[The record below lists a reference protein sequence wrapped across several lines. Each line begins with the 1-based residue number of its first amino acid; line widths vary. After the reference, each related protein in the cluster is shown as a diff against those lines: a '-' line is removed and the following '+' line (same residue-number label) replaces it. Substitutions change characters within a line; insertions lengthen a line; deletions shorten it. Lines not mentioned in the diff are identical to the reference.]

1 MRNDFSF
8 LAASAPAQPSRRGG
22 RGRRGGRT
30 FSPPSREGRPLPAA
44 PMKPVTDHVRII
56 PLGGLGEVGRN
67 MMALEYAGDIVIIDA
82 GVGFPDEDMPGIDFI
97 IPNVKYLEER
107 KRHIRGVLNT
117 HGHYD
122 HIGALPYVIEKL
134 GNPAIWTAPL
144 TRAMLIKRHEEF
156 PRLAKLQI
164 HQVQA
169 GNKVVLGNFQVEFFH
184 VNHSIPDDLGLAI
197 TTPIGLMIHTSDF
210 KFDFTPLH
218 EDPVDIETLTAFGRR
233 GVLLLMSDSTGAEI
247 EGHSLSETTVQQN
260 LEVVFQKTE
269 GRIIIATFS
278 SMLNRI
284 QQLVTLSEKYN
295 RKVIVEGYSMK
306 ANVEIAKQLGYLKAQ
321 KGTLVTARETKH
333 LPANRLTILC
343 TGAQGEDNAVLMRLV
358 NREHRDLSIEK
369 GDTVIFSAS
378 VIPGNERS
386 VQALK
391 DNLYRQGARVYQSP
405 DLGLHTSGHARRD
418 DQREIINLLKP
429 KFFLP
434 IHGMYSMMFSH
445 AELAEETGIQRRDI
459 VIAENGEVVALYRD
473 KLVKLKETVPANYVM
488 VDGLGVGDVGNVVLR
503 DRQVMAQDG
512 MVVTIAIVD
521 SQTGKVRGEPDV
533 ISRGF
538 IYMKDSKEFMGLIRR
553 KVKEIVSRST
563 SHEKPINWPFVK
575 DNIRDKL
582 GQFLFTKTQRRPMVL
597 PVIIEV

>member
-1 MRNDFSF
+1 MIS
-8 LAASAPAQPSRRGG
+8 
-22 RGRRGGRT
+22 
-30 FSPPSREGRPLPAA
+30 AA
-44 PMKPVTDHVRII
+44 PTNPATDHVRII

-67 MMALEYAGDIVIIDA
+67 MMVFEYGGDIIIVDI
-82 GVGFPDEDMPGIDFI
+82 GFGFPDEDMPGIDFL

-107 KRHIRGVLNT
+107 RQHIRGILVT
-117 HGHYD
+117 HGHAD
-122 HIGALPYVIEKL
+122 HIGALPYLIEKL
-134 GNPAIWTAPL
+134 GNPPIWTAPL
-144 TRAMLIKRHEEF
+144 TRGMLMKRHEEF
-156 PRLAKLQI
+156 PRLPKLHI
-164 HQVQA
+164 HQVRA
-169 GNKVVLGNFQVEFFH
+169 GDKVVLGNFQVEFFH

-197 TTPIGLMIHTSDF
+197 TTPIGLMVHTSDF
-210 KFDFTPLH
+210 KLDFTPLN
-218 EDPVDIETLTAFGRR
+218 EKPADIETLDALGKR

-247 EGHSLSETTVQQN
+247 EGHSISEATVQQN
-260 LEVVFQKTE
+260 LEEVFKKTA
-269 GRIIIATFS
+269 GRIIVATFS
-278 SMLNRI
+278 SMLNRL
-284 QQLVTLSEKYN
+284 QQLVSLSEKYS

-306 ANVEIAKQLGYLKAQ
+306 ANVEIAKQLGYLKAE
-321 KGTLVTARETKH
+321 KGAFLTARESKRF
-333 LPANRLTILC
+333 PASRLTVLC
-343 TGAQGEDNAVLMRLV
+343 TGAQGEDKAVLMRLV
-358 NREHRDLSIEK
+358 NKEHRDLEIEK
-369 GDTVIFSAS
+369 GDTIIFSSS

-391 DNLYRQGARVYQSP
+391 DNLYRQGAKVYQSP

-418 DQREIINLLKP
+418 DHREIIKLLTP

-434 IHGMYSMMFSH
+434 IHGMYSMMFKH
-445 AELAEETGIQRRDI
+445 AELAEESGIPKQNI

-473 KLVKLKETVPANYVM
+473 KIVKLKETVPANYVM

-512 MVVTIAIVD
+512 MVVAIAVVD
-521 SQTGKVRGEPDV
+521 SETGKVRGEPDI

-553 KVKEIVSRST
+553 KVKEIVARST
-563 SHEKPINWPFVK
+563 SHEKPINWPYVK